1 MGAPERIVWEEVVAM
16 PETVADA
23 VVIGAGPNG
32 LVAACRLA
40 DAGWDVVLCEA
51 ADHVGGAVASTEP
64 LPGYTADMASAFY
77 PLAAASPALKRLE
90 LGGHGLTW
98 SHAPAVVAHP
108 AGPDDERGAV
118 LHRDPADTAAALD
131 ESAPGDGERWLQ
143 LVEQWQ
149 ALRDPL
155 LDVMLGPFPPIP
167 AVLRLLRRMGPAP
180 EAIRLARTL
189 VLPVT
194 QLGEELFRGRDG
206 RLLLAGNA
214 MHADIPAVAP
224 GSGGFG
230 WLLCMLG
237 QDVGFP
243 VPVGGAGA
251 LSAAIASRARAAGAE
266 IRTGARVERV
276 VVGGGRALGVV
287 TADGQRIRARRAVL
301 ADVAVPTLYRELL
314 PPGSLPERTLSDLDL
329 FTWDLPTVKL
339 NWATDAPIP
348 WRAKGAHGAGTVHLG
363 LDDLGMAAWSAKL
376 SAGLPDPGTFLL
388 LGQMAVADP
397 SRAPDGCDSV
407 WAYSHLPRGPLAP
420 GAAID
425 LAERMEAAIEA
436 HAPGFRDHV
445 VHRFVQGPAELE
457 AMDANLVGGAVNGG
471 TAQLHQQLIFRP
483 VPGLGR
489 PETPVHGLY
498 LAGAGA
504 HPGGGVHGG
513 PGDIAARAVLRSARL
528 GDLPGRTLTRL
539 TRYLGS

>member
-1 MGAPERIVWEEVVAM
+1 M

-23 VVIGAGPNG
+23 VVIGGGPNG
-32 LVAACRLA
+32 LVATCRLA

-51 ADHVGGAVASTEP
+51 ADHVGGAVASTERT
-64 LPGYTADMASAFY
+64 PGYVADLASAFY
-77 PLAAASPALKRLE
+77 PLAAASPTLKRLD
-90 LGGHGLTW
+90 LGSHGLTW

-131 ESAPGDGERWLQ
+131 AAAPGDGETWLR
-143 LVEQWQ
+143 LFEQWQ
-149 ALRDPL
+149 RLRDPL
-155 LDVMLGPFPPIP
+155 LGVMLGPFPPVP
-167 AVLRLLRRMGPAP
+167 AVLRLIRRMLPAP
-180 EAIRLARTL
+180 EALRLARTL
-189 VLPVT
+189 LLPVT
-194 QLGEELFRGRDG
+194 QLGEELFQGRDG

-243 VPVGGAGA
+243 VPVGGAGMLA
-251 LSAAIASRARAAGAE
+251 TAIANRARAAGAE

-287 TADGQRIRARRAVL
+287 TADGHRIRARRAVL

-314 PPGSLPERTLSDLDL
+314 PPGALPARTYADLEL

-339 NWATDAPIP
+339 NWALDAPIP
-348 WRAKGAHGAGTVHLG
+348 WHAKEARGAGTVHLG
-363 LDDLGMAAWSAKL
+363 LDERALAPWSANL
-376 SAGLPDPGTFLL
+376 SAGLPDDGTFLL

-397 SRAPDGCDSV
+397 SRAPAGGDSV

-420 GAAID
+420 GAALD
-425 LAERMEAAIEA
+425 LAERMEAAVEA
-436 HAPGFRDHV
+436 HAPGFREHV
-445 VHRFVQGPAELE
+445 VDRFVQGPAELE

-489 PETPVHGLY
+489 PETPIVGLY
-498 LAGAGA
+498 LASAGT

-513 PGDIAARAVLRSARL
+513 PGDIAARVALRSARL
-528 GDLPGRTLTRL
+528 GELPGRTLSRL